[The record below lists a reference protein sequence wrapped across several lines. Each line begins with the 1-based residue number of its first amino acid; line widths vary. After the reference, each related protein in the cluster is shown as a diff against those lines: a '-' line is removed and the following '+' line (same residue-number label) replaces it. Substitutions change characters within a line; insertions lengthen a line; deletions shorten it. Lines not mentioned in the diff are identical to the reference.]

1 MTKYYYIDDDP
12 NSQNKVQG
20 FENNEL
26 SIVAMQHKDSWEE
39 QLKFLKEKED
49 DYDGLIL
56 DLKLDDL
63 PNSNNKRAE
72 FRGTSL
78 AQEIRTRQKEGFL
91 KCFPIVLFSANDK
104 TQQALEKSGMDLFDI
119 YIDKSKLNDEAFLM
133 FAPQIIDVSDGYRRL
148 SDSSLSV
155 KDVFNITDDQ
165 IDSRF
170 ISEYHETKKSPVH
183 IQARFMITEFLYK
196 QGLLVNEDVLA
207 ARLGIDKDKSEDW
220 AVLLNELTCAKYN
233 GVFSKGWSRWWMR
246 LVEQWWEKT
255 VESNEF
261 KFLRSTPA
269 PERVDRIKQATQ
281 LTRLVAAEKIDKANS
296 DGFWTVC
303 KGNNRPLDPVDGLLI
318 QGQDNLYSWQE
329 PEYVSVDAALWRK
342 NIDNWISVA
351 DVEKERYET
360 LKTLYSR
367 KRQ

>member
-1 MTKYYYIDDDP
+1 MAKYYYIDDDP

-20 FENNEL
+20 FENDEL
-26 SIVAMQHKDSWEE
+26 LIVARQHENSWEE
-39 QLKFLKEKED
+39 QLNFIKEKEY

-63 PNSNNKRAE
+63 PNSNDKRAD

-78 AQEIRTRQKEGFL
+78 AQEIRTRQKEGLL

-119 YIDKSKLNDEAFLM
+119 YIDKSKLDDKAFLIY
-133 FAPQIIDVSDGYRRL
+133 APQIIDVSVGYKRL
-148 SDSSLSV
+148 SDSSLFI
-155 KDVFNITDDQ
+155 KDVFNITESQ

-170 ISEYHETKKSPVH
+170 IFEYNETKKSPVH
-183 IQARFMITEFLYK
+183 IQARFLITEFLDK
-196 QGLLVNEDVLA
+196 QGLLVDEDVLA

-220 AVLLNELTCAKYN
+220 CKLLVNLTFAKYN
-233 GVFSKGWSRWWMR
+233 GVFSKGWTRWWMH
-246 LVEQWWEKT
+246 LIEQWWKEISG
-255 VESNEF
+255 SNEF
-261 KFLRSTPA
+261 QFLRSTAA
-269 PERVDRIKQATQ
+269 PERVEKIKQATQ
-281 LTRLVAAEKIDKANS
+281 LTRLVSAEKIDKANS
-296 DGFWTVC
+296 DRFWTVC
-303 KGNNRPLDPVDGLLI
+303 KGHNRPLDPVDGLLI

>member
-155 KDVFNITDDQ
+155 REIFDITDNQ

-170 ISEYHETKKSPVH
+170 IFEYNETKKSPVH
-183 IQARFMITEFLYK
+183 IQARFLITELLYK
-196 QGLLVNEDVLA
+196 QGLLVNENVLA

-220 AVLLNELTCAKYN
+220 PVLLNELTCAKYN
-233 GVFSKGWSRWWMR
+233 GVFSKGWSRWWMH
-246 LVEQWWEKT
+246 LVEQWWGEIA
-255 VESNEF
+255 ELNEF
-261 KFLRSTPA
+261 QFLRSTPA
-269 PERVDRIKQATQ
+269 PERVDKIKQATQ
-281 LTRLVAAEKIDKANS
+281 ITRLVAAEKIDKANS